1 MKKLLGI
8 LVLGLLWCN
17 VGVAE
22 IITLKCIAIKKEVA
36 GKEENLLG
44 EKYILEEEDI
54 FVDVDT
60 KDKEA
65 IVTELMYVW
74 FWISDRSVRNDSTDK
89 FMGYITINRYD
100 LTRVTKT
107 VIVDEKTA
115 NEYEVLWES
124 RKNDPD
130 VLGRIVKDMEHMY
143 INQNYSKTTDGVT
156 ILTKHTC
163 EKIEKK
169 L

>member
-143 INQNYSKTTDGVT
+143 INQNYSNTTDGIT
-156 ILTKHTC
+156 TSTKQTC

-169 L
+169 F